1 MTREELEAIE
11 AREKA
16 ATPGPW
22 KKASLSEDYGA
33 GYGMTTFFVKQPDG
47 NLYRIGSADTSKKY
61 IEENNNAEFVAHSRQ
76 DVPALVAE
84 VKRLNAEVE
93 RLTKERDAAVID
105 LEEIAID
112 ATSEERDNPVC
123 KYCTRLYED
132 GYPEACRSGFV
143 ICRFEWRGVRE

>member
-76 DVPALVAE
+76 DVPALIAE
-84 VKRLNAEVE
+84 VKRLSAELE
-93 RLTKERDAAVID
+93 HLTRERDVTIND
-105 LEEIAID
+105 LKKIAKEIREKR
-112 ATSEERDNPVC
+112 SENIV
-123 KYCTRLYED
+123 
-132 GYPEACRSGFV
+132 
-143 ICRFEWRGVRE
+143 